1 MYQKNCLKS
10 VKILSRQKARKLALL
25 TKKTFINK
33 LRITLQSAG
42 KLILL
47 CEKFNSDYE
56 RNKKDKKCTY
66 FGVLQR

>member
-1 MYQKNCLKS
+1 MYQKNSLQSFKFS
-10 VKILSRQKARKLALL
+10 KAKKARKLALL